1 LCILRV
7 WWASLER
14 HFIITT
20 PCLAVFA
27 KHGSQSRRAHLISL
41 RKAKTF
47 FCSETTFVTSYT
59 LLYVKTEKYPQK
71 YQNLWIFLPAS
82 RHVLLLCYAKD
93 CLVSLE
99 CFIFCFR
106 FFFKWFGY
114 QMVPKNFH
122 ELFYFNFIFLG
133 AFFLVNTSHYWK
145 WKLS

>member
-7 WWASLER
+7 WWASLKK

-27 KHGSQSRRAHLISL
+27 KHGSQSRRAQLILL

-82 RHVLLLCYAKD
+82 RHVLLFCYAKD

-99 CFIFCFR
+99 CFIFCF
-106 FFFKWFGY
+106 
-114 QMVPKNFH
+114 P
-122 ELFYFNFIFLG
+122 
-133 AFFLVNTSHYWK
+133 FFLKMIWIPNIWFLKIFMSYYILILFSWVLFFW
-145 WKLS
+145 

>member
-1 LCILRV
+1 MCILRV

-27 KHGSQSRRAHLISL
+27 KHGSQSRRAQLILL

-99 CFIFCFR
+99 CFIFWFSI
-106 FFFKWFGY
+106 FFLNDLDTKWFLKIFMSY
-114 QMVPKNFH
+114 YILILFSWVP
-122 ELFYFNFIFLG
+122 
-133 AFFLVNTSHYWK
+133 FFGKY
-145 WKLS
+145 